1 MAAAVGSVIVG
12 VAACRLVTVATA
24 AAAPIRPAI
33 FLSMISPV
41 EYSPSRLAY
50 NSFCGGMVPNV
61 AGGFRSVGFAMAGI
75 AALRQ
80 VFQGRIA
87 DQRAGGIG
95 TENCWRKHGSYYPQ
109 QESDHSESLLTANT
123 GGDKVG

>member
-1 MAAAVGSVIVG
+1 VAAAVGSVIVG

-61 AGGFRSVGFAMAGI
+61 GGGFRSVGFAMAGTAGVQSSKMLH
-75 AALRQ
+75 AALLLLMLEA
-80 VFQGRIA
+80 VHA
-87 DQRAGGIG
+87 DLVEPSA
-95 TENCWRKHGSYYPQ
+95 
-109 QESDHSESLLTANT
+109 
-123 GGDKVG
+123 